1 MPYDILCT
9 FDDLI
14 PDSKSLE
21 NFEYDVIVRTLNQRG
36 YSHEQLEVSVLF
48 TDRERIRELNKEYRG
63 KDSPTNVLSFP
74 NDGDNIL
81 GDIVLCYDIVK
92 QEAID
97 QGKDFYDHLTH
108 LTVHSILHLLGYD
121 HISEQ
126 EAEEMESI
134 EIKILYNE
142 FGIKNPYL

>member
-9 FDDLI
+9 LDDLI
-14 PDSKSLE
+14 PDDKSLE
-21 NFEYDVIVRTLNQRG
+21 SFESDIIVRTLNHLG
-36 YSHEQLEVSVLF
+36 YSQKQLEVSVLF
-48 TDRERIRELNKEYRG
+48 TDQSHIRKLNRDYRG

-74 NDGDNIL
+74 NDGDSIL

-92 QEAID
+92 QEAIE

-121 HISEQ
+121 HISDQ